1 MLRSAL
7 TLFLGFWSLT
17 VVGFESEEL
26 TPEVRA
32 QLMKPYPNPAWGG
45 FEMGRFVLTR
55 IEHNLYSFLDD
66 VGTRNFFLVTEE
78 GVIAT
83 DPVSVESGL
92 ELAAVIKSVT
102 DQPVK
107 YVIYSHNHWDHVE
120 GGQPFKDQGATFI
133 SHERCRQRFVQRPN
147 PDVVMPD
154 ITFSGNYTLEL
165 GGEKVELLYYGP
177 NHSPC
182 TVFMRLKNGKYLFVV
197 DVVSPGA
204 IPWGIAPDQ
213 DFDATIRTIEELE
226 KLDFDVI
233 IPGHGVPVTHPSAL
247 TERRLYLQALR
258 NAVAAELAAG
268 FDREF
273 YNKVKARLA
282 PYAYLRGFE
291 FQSRQNIDAM
301 LYYVGIG
308 W

>member
-1 MLRSAL
+1 MR
-7 TLFLGFWSLT
+7 TLLVLLAAVWSM
-17 VVGFESEEL
+17 GAAAFDSEKL
-26 TPEVRA
+26 TPEVKA
-32 QLMKPYPNPAWGG
+32 ELMKPYPNPAWGG
-45 FEMGRFVLTR
+45 FEMGSYTLTH
-55 IEHNLYSFLDD
+55 IEDNLYSFLDD
-66 VGTRNFFLVTEE
+66 VGTRNFFLVTSE

-83 DPVSVESGL
+83 DPISVESGL
-92 ELAAVIKSVT
+92 ELEKAIASVT
-102 DQPVK
+102 DQPVR

-120 GGQPFKDQGATFI
+120 GGKPFKDQGATFI

-154 ITFSGNYTLEL
+154 FTIAGNYTLEL

-177 NHSPC
+177 NHSQC
-182 TVFMRLKNGKYLFVV
+182 TLFMRLKGGKYLFVV

-226 KLDFDVI
+226 KLDFDMI
-233 IPGHGVPVTHPSAL
+233 IPGHGVPITHPSAL
-247 TERRLYLQALR
+247 TERRLYLLALR
-258 NAVAAELAAG
+258 DAVAAELDAG
-268 FDREF
+268 FDRQF
-273 YNKVKARLA
+273 YQKVKARLA
-282 PYAYLRGFE
+282 PFAYLRGFE